1 MNLIMYICCWKK
13 KINIVICEKIT
24 FQNGPFYF
32 VSFFFVLPQ
41 KPNIFTPTYYI
52 VRVLGAPG
60 ITFSKK
66 VIKTLFFHSSK
77 NPPNTHTDGHWYI
90 YMKGSFSGNPVGEIC
105 ESSGIMIMIAI
116 FIMNVFTPKS

>member
-1 MNLIMYICCWKK
+1 MYICCWKK
-13 KINIVICEKIT
+13 KNKHVICEKIT

-66 VIKTLFFHSSK
+66 KKNHENTFFTVLKTHQTRKLTVI
-77 NPPNTHTDGHWYI
+77 GI
-90 YMKGSFSGNPVGEIC
+90 YTCKVVSRVIQWVKYVNRLEL
-105 ESSGIMIMIAI
+105 
-116 FIMNVFTPKS
+116 